1 MKRLPR
7 TLDPVEIRVLGALL
21 EKEQATPAY
30 YPMTISGLVQ
40 ASNQK
45 TNRSPIMKLVDTE
58 VQAAL
63 DSLFEEDVFAW
74 RSRAGRT
81 VKWKQNVNRRW
92 QLQPSTKAVLT
103 LLMLRGPQTVGEL
116 RLRAERLH
124 TFPDLA
130 AVEAALASLTEG
142 EDPLV
147 RELPRQPGQKENRW
161 THLLG
166 DEQATAAAALAAA
179 EATTSSRPPG
189 ASAERL
195 EQLEA
200 RVAALEEQ
208 LAGLGL
214 GREGDAS

>member
-7 TLDPVEIRVLGALL
+7 TLDPVEIRVLGALM

-45 TNRSPIMKLVDTE
+45 TNRSPIMKLDATE

-74 RSRAGRT
+74 RSRSGRT
-81 VKWKQNVNRRW
+81 VKWKQNVDRRW
-92 QLQPSTKAVLT
+92 QLQSSTKAVLT

-124 TFPDLA
+124 TFTDLA
-130 AVEAALASLTEG
+130 AVEAALTALTAG

-161 THLLG
+161 IHLLG
-166 DEQATAAAALAAA
+166 DESTTAAAAQAAA
-179 EATTSSRPPG
+179 DATTPARSPG
-189 ASAERL
+189 GAAARL
-195 EQLEA
+195 DRLEA
-200 RVAALEEQ
+200 RVAALEEL

-214 GREGDAS
+214 DHEGQPS